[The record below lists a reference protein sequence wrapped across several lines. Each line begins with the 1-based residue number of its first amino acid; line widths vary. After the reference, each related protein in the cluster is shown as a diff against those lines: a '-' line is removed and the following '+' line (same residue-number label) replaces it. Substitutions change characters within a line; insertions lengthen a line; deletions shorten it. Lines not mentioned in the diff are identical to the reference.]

1 MGTYPRDRQQF
12 LLWCEAHFPVWESA
26 PAAIGLTAAQ
36 TAAFKTATNTMRAR
50 VNAQKAAQDAAKAAT
65 ESAGQQERVLREN
78 AGDLVRSIRA
88 FAENSNNPNVYVQ
101 AQIPAPQPASPVPP
115 PGQPENFRVE
125 LNPGGSITIRWKAR
139 HPQGSDRVVYFVR
152 RKLPGQTAFTL
163 LGGTGEKAF
172 TDETLPAGAASATY
186 IVQAQR
192 GNISGPPSQ
201 QLTISF
207 GVGGPGLTIASVTE
221 GPTRLAA

>member
-1 MGTYPRDRQQF
+1 MGTYPRDRESF
-12 LLWCEAHFPVWESA
+12 LLWCEAHVPVWESA

-36 TAAFKTATNTMRAR
+36 VTAFKSATNTMRTR
-50 VNAQKAAQDAAKAAT
+50 VNAQAAALDAARAAT
-65 ESAGQQERVLREN
+65 ESSRQQERLLRET
-78 AGDLVRSIRA
+78 AGDLVRTIRA
-88 FAENSNNPNVYVQ
+88 YALSSNNPGVYVQ
-101 AQIPAPQPASPVPP
+101 AQIPAPQPASPLPP

-139 HPQGSDRVVYFVR
+139 HPRGSDRVVYFVR
-152 RKLPGQTAFTL
+152 RRLAGETAFAL
-163 LGGTGEKAF
+163 LGGTGDKWF
-172 TDETLPAGAASATY
+172 TDETLPAGIASATY

-192 GNISGPPSQ
+192 GGISGPPSQ

-207 GVGGPGLTIASVTE
+207 GVGGSGLTITGVTE

>member
-12 LLWCEAHFPVWESA
+12 LQWCEAHFPVWESA

-36 TAAFKTATNTMRAR
+36 TAAFKTAANTMRAR
-50 VNAQKAAQDAAKAAT
+50 VNAQAAARDAAKAAT
-65 ESAGQQERVLREN
+65 ESSVQQERVLRET
-78 AGDLVRSIRA
+78 ASDLVRAIRS
-88 FAENSNNPNVYVQ
+88 FAENTNNPGVYVQ
-101 AQIPAPQPASPVPP
+101 AQIPAPQPSAPVPP

-125 LNPGGSITIRWKAR
+125 LNPGGSITLRWKAR

-152 RKLPGQTAFTL
+152 RRLAGESSFAL
-163 LGGTGEKAF
+163 LGGTGDRAF
-172 TDETLPAGAASATY
+172 TDETLPAGISGATY

-192 GNISGPPSQ
+192 GNVSGPPSQ
-201 QLTISF
+201 QLTVSF